1 MKRPRLI
8 GLATLLACAEVC
20 CIPLNAQ
27 EASSGFNVR
36 ASLSGLA
43 ATSNILE
50 EAPRDG
56 VPGMAG
62 FHGVV
67 YPSWKIDNN
76 WFATGAVQLF
86 TRPYFYSDFSAPGFG
101 AKGDILQASLNYS
114 RVSEKGSVLLRAGEL
129 SSAFG
134 SFLLRYDDAD
144 NPLVDIPSEYGYY
157 YSQVSTFPVAGAEMD
172 LTLAKWDGR
181 AQFANSSPANPRSIF
196 AHDQYANWTGGLGY
210 TVHQGFRIGVSAY
223 HGPYLDREDE
233 YSYTR
238 WVNPH
243 KWPARA
249 LGLDGS
255 FARNHSSVQVEV
267 QKFVMP
273 NSAVPTYVEWD
284 SYAEVKQ
291 TLSPRWYVAMRPLL
305 SRGSWN
311 YRERS
316 LETAAGF
323 RPNRFQILKVDY
335 EIAKDNSSSPHN
347 ENMLAIQLVTTLNW
361 SAAAR
366 NQSRDSTW

>member
-1 MKRPRLI
+1 MKQARLI
-8 GLATLLACAEVC
+8 GLAVWLACAQAGC
-20 CIPLNAQ
+20 LSLNAQ

-50 EAPRDG
+50 QAPRDG
-56 VPGMAG
+56 VPGTVG
-62 FHGVV
+62 FRGVA

-76 WFATGAVQLF
+76 WFATGALQLF

-114 RVSEKGSVLLRAGEL
+114 RVSDKGSVLLRAGEL

-144 NPLVDIPSEYGYY
+144 NPLVDIPAEYGYY
-157 YSQVSTFPVAGAEMD
+157 YSQVSTFPVAGGEMD
-172 LTLAKWDGR
+172 LTLGKWDGR
-181 AQFANSSPANPRSIF
+181 AQFANSSPANPRSIL
-196 AHDQYANWTGGLGY
+196 AHDQYANWAGGTGY
-210 TVHQGFRIGVSAY
+210 TLHQGFRVGVSAY
-223 HGPYLDREDE
+223 HGPYLDKQYESY
-233 YSYTR
+233 YSW

-243 KWPARA
+243 KWPARG
-249 LGLDGS
+249 LGLDAS

-284 SYAEVKQ
+284 SYAEIKQ
-291 TLSPRWYVAMRPLL
+291 TLSPRWYVAMRTLL
-305 SRGSWN
+305 TRGSGD
-311 YRERS
+311 YRYRS

-335 EIAKDNSSSPHN
+335 EIAKNNMSTPNN
-347 ENMLAIQLVTTLNW
+347 ENTLAIQLVTTLNW

-366 NQSRDSTW
+366 N

>member
-1 MKRPRLI
+1 MKQAAL
-8 GLATLLACAEVC
+8 GLATWRLAAWLACAGAC

-43 ATSNILE
+43 ATSNVLE

-56 VPGMAG
+56 VPGTAG
-62 FHGVV
+62 FRGVV

-114 RVSEKGSVLLRAGEL
+114 RVSDKGSILLRAGEL

-157 YSQVSTFPVAGAEMD
+157 YSQVSTFPVAGAEVD
-172 LTLAKWDGR
+172 LTRGKWDGR
-181 AQFANSSPANPRSIF
+181 AQFVNSSPANPRSIL
-196 AHDQYANWTGGLGY
+196 AHDQYANWAGGMGY
-210 TVHQGFRIGVSAY
+210 TIHQGFRIGVSGY
-223 HGPYLDREDE
+223 RGPYLDKQSEGYYSWWVSPRRE
-233 YSYTR
+233 
-238 WVNPH
+238 
-243 KWPARA
+243 PARG
-249 LGLDGS
+249 LGLDAS
-255 FARNHSSVQVEV
+255 FARHHSSVQVEV

-273 NSAVPTYVEWD
+273 NSVVPTYVEWD
-284 SYAEVKQ
+284 SYAEFKQ
-291 TLSPRWYVAMRPLL
+291 TLSPRWYVAMRPLM
-305 SRGSWN
+305 SRGSWD

-316 LETAAGF
+316 VETAAGY

-335 EIAKDNSSSPHN
+335 EIMKDSSTSPHN
-347 ENMLAIQLVTTLNW
+347 ENTLAIQLVTTLNW

-366 NQSRDSTW
+366 N